1 MEFLLADTPLFQGI
15 TEGEIQS
22 LLQCLGADR
31 RKFPKGAVILSE
43 GSVTESLGI
52 VLSGMALISCS
63 DVWGNNSVLGHIAP
77 GAVFAEVYACIP
89 GEPLRISVSAVE
101 DTQVLFL
108 NVGRML
114 TTCTN
119 ACPFHAKLVHNLLT
133 VCAHKSLQLSQRILH
148 TSSKSIRGRLMSY
161 FSQCAKR
168 SRERFL
174 PDSLQPPAAGR
185 LPGG

>member
-63 DVWGNNSVLGHIAP
+63 DVWGNNSVLGSAAP
-77 GAVFAEVYACIP
+77 EEEV
-89 GEPLRISVSAVE
+89 
-101 DTQVLFL
+101 
-108 NVGRML
+108 
-114 TTCTN
+114 
-119 ACPFHAKLVHNLLT
+119 
-133 VCAHKSLQLSQRILH
+133 
-148 TSSKSIRGRLMSY
+148 
-161 FSQCAKR
+161 
-168 SRERFL
+168 
-174 PDSLQPPAAGR
+174 
-185 LPGG
+185 